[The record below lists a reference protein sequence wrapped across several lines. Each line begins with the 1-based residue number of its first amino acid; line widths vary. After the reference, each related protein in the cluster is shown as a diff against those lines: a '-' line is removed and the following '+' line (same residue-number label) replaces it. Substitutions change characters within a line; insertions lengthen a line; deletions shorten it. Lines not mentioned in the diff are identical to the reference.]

1 MNESNVDT
9 SIYEL
14 SNYVSVHQIRIHYKG
29 GEASVYTHKNFEFK
43 IRNDLSISSKDVES
57 IVVKLLYGKRRNT
70 LFTVVYWPPND
81 KTEPFE
87 NFLKIL
93 FNKNKNSILNLIYQ
107 NGMKPT
113 INKPSR
119 VTKKTA
125 TAIDHII
132 TNSFVENTFKTAIIK
147 SDVSDHFPICIFFL
161 QQTYLQKMML
171 SINIKE
177 PLMIKKL
184 KLFFKISINMT
195 GIPLKPI
202 RMQMKLTIISIIW
215 YFFSYE

>member
-1 MNESNVDT
+1 M
-9 SIYEL
+9 I
-14 SNYVSVHQIRIHYKG
+14 
-29 GEASVYTHKNFEFK
+29 
-43 IRNDLSISSKDVES
+43 
-57 IVVKLLYGKRRNT
+57 
-70 LFTVVYWPPND
+70 
-81 KTEPFE
+81 
-87 NFLKIL
+87 
-93 FNKNKNSILNLIYQ
+93 
-107 NGMKPT
+107 PT
-113 INKPSR
+113 ISKSTR

-132 TNSFVENTFKTAIIK
+132 INSFVQNTFKTAIIK

-202 RMQMKLTIISIIW
+202 RMQMKLTIISYQ
-215 YFFSYE
+215 YFVQFMILFFPMNKMQIKTKDLESPWITKRIKNLLKRNNVCIQSFLKKEMKKRKKNIKITKSFLNLLRSGQRNCIFLN